1 MRSPGPVFDQGAS
14 SFTDLPDYRRSTLSR
29 QALLVVLVSPG
40 LNVDIISNWDGYA
53 DDIYLDIYSPMCWL
67 HFVQLA
73 VNLGTWLPQ

>member
-1 MRSPGPVFDQGAS
+1 MRSLGPVFDQGAS

-53 DDIYLDIYSPMCWL
+53 DDI
-67 HFVQLA
+67 
-73 VNLGTWLPQ
+73 